1 MFLLARLALDRS
13 EHGTGLGADLLKDAL
28 ARCANVA
35 SEVGGR
41 AVVVDAKDGS
51 GALFYQR
58 FGFAPLP
65 GNPQLLYLLMKD
77 LQTSIIRGG
86 TVSG

>member
-28 ARCANVA
+28 ARCASVA

-41 AVVVDAKDGS
+41 AVVFDTKDDRA
-51 GALFYQR
+51 ALFYQR

-65 GNPQLLYLLMKD
+65 GNPHLLYVLMKD
-77 LQTSIIRGG
+77 LQISIISGR
-86 TVSG
+86 TVSR